1 MTKESVLEKQYQVQ
15 AEIPLA
21 FMRFLE
27 TRTDER
33 VLEVVLVYNGVD
45 RFDTV
50 IEPTGMRT
58 DPNVVTVD
66 YNHKGVNT
74 GAYLRNVRIEENY
87 KIENGETL
95 ERALVGDIHIPK
107 DSEMFYTTREGEK
120 KSNGN
125 LYEAVTKGQVRSV
138 SVEFKPYLGKQI
150 TDTKTGI
157 TTFREWDLLRLSLL
171 DVTPGQPYSG
181 IKITRSLIQTNQPNM
196 QRSLNNLVKKDGKI
210 AVITKEVETEENNT
224 KTTVATLTYLDG
236 TTEDVTWQEGE
247 DLEDE
252 NMPFEWVDVGEYV
265 LSQIAKTTTSTE
277 QATTDTTQ
285 RSESK
290 IEIKV
295 GEPTGEGT
303 DTAPKEGEGEETP
316 PAPAE
321 ADQNGDG
328 ELSDSEVRSYI
339 KELKRSYDSPAMIS
353 EKLGELERSF
363 GEINERMNSMITA
376 GQTKTETDKSEAE
389 MQRHYETTLSDIPN
403 EAESQVSGDMKR
415 QLDPAE
421 KPKVEPKRFTLED
434 MQAAELKAKLY
445 HK

>member
-1 MTKESVLEKQYQVQ
+1 MTKESVLERQYQVQ

-45 RFDTV
+45 RFDT
-50 IEPTGMRT
+50 IIDPTGMRT

-120 KSNGN
+120 KTNGN

-157 TTFREWDLLRLSLL
+157 TTFREWDLIRLSLL

-181 IKITRSLIQTNQPNM
+181 IKITRSLIQNNQPNM
-196 QRSLNNLVKKDGKI
+196 SFEQLQQALANGEITQEHLRSLI
-210 AVITKEVETEENNT
+210 ETEET
-224 KTTVATLTYLDG
+224 KTP
-236 TTEDVTWQEGE
+236 E
-247 DLEDE
+247 
-252 NMPFEWVDVGEYV
+252 
-265 LSQIAKTTTSTE
+265 
-277 QATTDTTQ
+277 TQ

-290 IEIKV
+290 IEIKA
-295 GEPTGEGT
+295 GEPTGQEA
-303 DTAPKEGEGEETP
+303 DTAPEGGEGEETP

-321 ADQNGDG
+321 ADKNGDG

-363 GEINERMNSMITA
+363 GEINERMNGMITA

-389 MQRHYETTLSDIPN
+389 MQRQFQDTLSDIPN
-403 EAESQVSGDMKR
+403 EAESKVSGNMQR
-415 QLDPAE
+415 QLDSAE
-421 KPKVEPKRFTLED
+421 KPKVEEPKENNVKTT
-434 MQAAELKAKLY
+434 KLTTGGFRRNQY
-445 HK
+445 